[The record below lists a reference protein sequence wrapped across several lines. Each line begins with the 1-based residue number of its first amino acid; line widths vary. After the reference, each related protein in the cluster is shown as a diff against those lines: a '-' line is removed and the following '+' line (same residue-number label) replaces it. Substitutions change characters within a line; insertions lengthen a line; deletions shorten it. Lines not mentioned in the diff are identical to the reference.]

1 MLALLLEGKAFAM
14 QRPIP
19 KGEGLSAWR
28 KLAEE
33 FEPDQP
39 ASALGRMRKL
49 TGWTFGAVTIE
60 TDMNEFDVAA
70 QARERC
76 GSA

>member
-1 MLALLLEGKAFAM
+1 M

-19 KGEGLSAWR
+19 KGEELLVWR
-28 KLAEE
+28 KLAKE

-39 ASALGRMRKL
+39 ASALGRMRNL
-49 TGWTFGAVTIE
+49 MGWTLGAAAIE
-60 TDMNEFDVAA
+60 TDINEFDAA
-70 QARERC
+70 VQTHERH